1 VCSVTINTA
10 YFTNSE
16 FKSVDKIEVSSLDI
30 LQFDVED
37 FAIRATQENQA
48 VVDEVSESPDGIC
61 VYVKKIITKYISG
74 TKMNILV
81 QQNMIY

>member
-1 VCSVTINTA
+1 
-10 YFTNSE
+10 
-16 FKSVDKIEVSSLDI
+16 
-30 LQFDVED
+30 LQFDLEE
-37 FAIRATQENQA
+37 FAVQVNKEYLA